1 MAWQNNGVSRRAAGR
16 RETSAQK
23 SENETSHNQPI
34 SVPTANSEENT
45 ALNKKA
51 QYQRELLQQIEEK
64 KQRNLQEKE
73 RKKKEDLLEIQRI
86 NREVAKEKEMDDL
99 ANRKHQRNTSA
110 KPGHQLLAEP
120 LHVAPQF
127 QNPGNKFEL
136 QDHANAKINN
146 DDFAPKYAVDTN
158 VSKQYLKQF
167 GSSQN
172 AHVSTPPSFPQAH
185 DHDEPIIPL
194 VEVVSQVTNLEP
206 PQVPISQ
213 VRPDVS
219 RRYLESQKTNKTK
232 PLTISVVKREVQG
245 ELNKQLEGLN
255 RPDGLLY
262 RQINQKFKE
271 GFGEIRHDL
280 KRANDDLIHNL
291 ERLKQETK
299 EALISKQKALEDLDQ
314 VNREISYAKKDQKY
328 ARPFVGV
335 DKDEI
340 DDLIMKY
347 GRNTPVDESNEFRGP
362 KLRSGLAKPKHKPL
376 YDEFNNAR
384 RQFMDN
390 ETSNRG
396 HTMNHTEDDMHRNEG
411 KPHKELPNRYSS
423 QPIKPQRRD
432 VYDTITQANG
442 SINLDV
448 CYNDL
453 GADEFRASDI
463 FRKP

>member
-1 MAWQNNGVSRRAAGR
+1 M
-16 RETSAQK
+16 
-23 SENETSHNQPI
+23 
-34 SVPTANSEENT
+34 
-45 ALNKKA
+45 
-51 QYQRELLQQIEEK
+51 
-64 KQRNLQEKE
+64 
-73 RKKKEDLLEIQRI
+73 
-86 NREVAKEKEMDDL
+86 
-99 ANRKHQRNTSA
+99 
-110 KPGHQLLAEP
+110 
-120 LHVAPQF
+120 
-127 QNPGNKFEL
+127 
-136 QDHANAKINN
+136 
-146 DDFAPKYAVDTN
+146 
-158 VSKQYLKQF
+158 
-167 GSSQN
+167 
-172 AHVSTPPSFPQAH
+172 
-185 DHDEPIIPL
+185 
-194 VEVVSQVTNLEP
+194 
-206 PQVPISQ
+206 
-213 VRPDVS
+213 RPDVS

-255 RPDGLLY
+255 RPDSLLY
-262 RQINQKFKE
+262 RQINQKFEE

-314 VNREISYAKKDQKY
+314 VNRDISHAKKDQKY
-328 ARPFVGV
+328 ARPFGGV

-384 RQFMDN
+384 RQFMHN

-432 VYDTITQANG
+432 IYDTATQANG

-463 FRKP
+463 FRRPQ